1 MQRKQ
6 HSSLPLIVIMFV
18 LALGACNGSG
28 DSNGGDPPL
37 GGDPTPPSIT
47 ISNAER
53 LVSEVLFD
61 SMNFLNPVTSDLE
74 EIFSGKENVVCDQG
88 SFLDTSTDIP
98 PEGVSVGDSIGLVFN
113 NCIHQDGEESVRR
126 DGGFVIEVLE
136 YDAEQSQ
143 ARVTGNRWFS
153 VEFSDGEENDLRDF
167 VGETFVDRVNGT
179 FSFTCSGTI
188 INSPI
193 DIQLSFET
201 IDPLGGDVL
210 DEAWKQLEL
219 ASTGSLIIEAAS
231 NSSIEVIIHS
241 ATAVELHVYDGDDI
255 EVDGSPIQTTLE
267 ALADLDD

>member
-6 HSSLPLIVIMFV
+6 HSSLPLIVIMFI

-28 DSNGGDPPL
+28 DGNGDPP
-37 GGDPTPPSIT
+37 DPTPPYIT
-47 ISNAER
+47 ISNAEQ
-53 LVSEVLFD
+53 LVSKVLFD

-74 EIFSGKENVVCDQG
+74 DTLSRQANWVCDQG
-88 SFLDTSTDIP
+88 SFLDTSTDLP
-98 PEGVSVGDSIGLVFN
+98 PEGLSVGDSISVVFD
-113 NCIHQDGEESVRR
+113 NCIWQDGEDSKSY
-126 DGGFVIEVLE
+126 DGGFVVEVLE
-136 YDAEQSQ
+136 YNTEQSKG
-143 ARVTGNRWFS
+143 RVTGTIWLRVN
-153 VEFSDGEENDLRDF
+153 FSDGEENDLRDF
-167 VGETFVDRVNGT
+167 VGETFVDEVNGT

-210 DEAWKQLEL
+210 DEAGKQLEV
-219 ASTGSLIIEAAS
+219 ASTGSLIIEAAT

-241 ATAVELHVYDGDDI
+241 ATEVELHVYDGNDI

-267 ALADLDD
+267 ALAVLDD